1 MFIPLALLINTF
13 LTIKKILP
21 SREKTEEWVKVIMAI
36 YEKQMQIK
44 NSHDDPSVLVTAF
57 YKFLLE
63 YAEIFDADPNDNN
76 FNLSADN
83 ILNSSKKI
91 LDANSERY
99 ILSTSYAKVSPF
111 FPTPF
116 LYLDKPIL
124 HRESI
129 SDFTATKVDISN
141 LLKSS
146 KKEEIKEILKDLLN
160 EINSYFE
167 LLKNRSSLAKG
178 KVASLNTNE
187 NRMAELFF
195 NSCEV
200 NDYYWG
206 GDKCN
211 VYVGD
216 SLFYAFKKLYLS
228 YTNDKRNDLDF
239 LLVNYIYG
247 DLLSSGFIR
256 YHQPGTIAKN
266 THFFETCDIGSKIE
280 PGYLICI
287 SNDGGSTYGHIEIV
301 LSPIDKLEN
310 GISFVTTGAHKYGVY
325 RTTRTFKKKTMII
338 KKFKEDTIK
347 NVLNIPT
354 LKINEDLAKKKLV
367 NE

>member
-1 MFIPLALLINTF
+1 MFITLALLINTF

-44 NSHDDPSVLVTAF
+44 NSHDNPSVLVTAF

-76 FNLSADN
+76 LNLSADN

-247 DLLSSGFIR
+247 DLLSGHIR
-256 YHQPGTIAKN
+256 YQQPGTIAKN

-354 LKINEDLAKKKLV
+354 LKINKDLAKKKLV